1 MLQQLNHQDGNNYE
15 AVKTKRISFPIAVST
30 AQINPRF
37 YFPDIPELSNV
48 QIVGIEAHFGRGQG
62 QVLINGDI
70 WYFTNNSATP
80 WDGSSGQYCFI
91 NLVNTENDLII
102 SNFPAIGFY
111 NSQDINQKNVNIQDD
126 KSGKIIPIYAK
137 LNLRQCYIY
146 FNNISAFNFDQ
157 VATFTFYHLGK
168 K

>member
-1 MLQQLNHQDGNNYE
+1 MLQQFNHQDGNNYE

-37 YFPDIPELSNV
+37 YFPDIPELTNV
-48 QIVGIEAHFGRGQG
+48 QIVGIEAHIGAGPG
-62 QVLINGDI
+62 QVLVNGDI
-70 WYFTNNSATP
+70 WYFTNNSNTP
-80 WDGSSGQYCFI
+80 WDGSSAQYCFI
-91 NLVNTENDLII
+91 NLVNTENDCII

-111 NSQDINQKNVNIQDD
+111 NGQVITQKNVNNQDD

-137 LNLRQCYIY
+137 LNLRSCYIY
-146 FNNISAFNFDQ
+146 FNNIGVQALDQ